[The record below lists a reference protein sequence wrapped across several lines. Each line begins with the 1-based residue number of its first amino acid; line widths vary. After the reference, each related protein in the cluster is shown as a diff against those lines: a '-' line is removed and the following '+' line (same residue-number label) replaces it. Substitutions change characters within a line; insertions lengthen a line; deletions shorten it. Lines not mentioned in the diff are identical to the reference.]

1 MTEDPF
7 HAVAGRLAIVDL
19 LPRYATAVDQRDWDL
34 YRSVFTADAEVDS
47 TSAGGTAGP
56 VDAVVA
62 FLDAALSGFE
72 MTQHLV
78 GNVDAV
84 VDGDEARVTAVFTNP
99 LRLAG
104 GDTWFTGGWY
114 HHALVRTAAGWRSR
128 RLREESAWFD
138 RAPFCTPRPQRPTQ
152 RR

>member
-1 MTEDPF
+1 MPDDRIDALTD
-7 HAVAGRLAIVDL
+7 RLAIEDL
-19 LPRYATAVDQRDWDL
+19 LTRYATAVDQRDWDL
-34 YRSVFTADAEVDS
+34 YRSVFTADAEVDY
-47 TSAGGTAGP
+47 TSAGGTAGT
-56 VDAVVA
+56 VDEVVA

-114 HHALVRTAAGWRSR
+114 HHDLVRTADGGRSR

-138 RAPFCTPRPQRPTQ
+138 RAPF
-152 RR
+152 